1 PASEHSRLRRPH
13 PQRREAGQSAGTG
26 ADQVRAGDQSQ
37 DREGIGYDGATA
49 VARTG
54 RRGDRISG
62 AMSALGTKRT
72 SRPPFPSSALSR
84 YDSCEPEGVEM
95 KRREVIKF
103 IGVAAAAW
111 PLAARAQ
118 QRDEVRRIGV
128 IVNVAADDPE
138 ARTSLA
144 AFKQALQQLGRS
156 EGHNLQIDFRGT
168 AGDPER
174 MQAFAKEIVAL
185 QPHVILTRSTP
196 VTAALLKQTRTIP
209 IVFTVVSDPVGE
221 HFVES
226 LARPG
231 GNATG
236 FTNVEFSLTGKWLEL
251 LKEVAPGIKRVA
263 FILNPKLAPGGGSYY
278 TRLIE
283 ASAPTFPVT
292 PPVAPVRDAAEIERA
307 IGEFA
312 REPNGGLVVLP
323 DATTL
328 VHRKLVIAL
337 ADRYRVPAIY
347 AFRIIVMDGGWIS
360 YGIDVVDQW
369 RQAAAYVDRIL
380 KGAKPAELPVQLPT
394 KFAMDINLK
403 TAKRLGL
410 NVPLLM
416 QQRAD
421 ELVE

>member
-1 PASEHSRLRRPH
+1 
-13 PQRREAGQSAGTG
+13 
-26 ADQVRAGDQSQ
+26 
-37 DREGIGYDGATA
+37 
-49 VARTG
+49 
-54 RRGDRISG
+54 
-62 AMSALGTKRT
+62 
-72 SRPPFPSSALSR
+72 
-84 YDSCEPEGVEM
+84 M
-95 KRREVIKF
+95 KRREVIKL
-103 IGVAAAAW
+103 IGGAAASW
-111 PLAARAQ
+111 PLAVRAQ
-118 QRDEVRRIGV
+118 QHDDVRRIGV
-128 IVNVAADDPE
+128 LVNVAADDPE
-138 ARTSLA
+138 AQTSLT
-144 AFKQALQQLGRS
+144 AFKQALQQLGWS
-156 EGHNLQIDFRGT
+156 ESRNLQIDFRGA

-174 MQAFAKEIVAL
+174 MQAFAKELVAFK
-185 QPHVILTRSTP
+185 PHVILTRSTP

-263 FILNPKLAPGGGSYY
+263 FIFNPKLAPGGGSYY

-283 ASAPTFPVT
+283 ASAPTFAVT
-292 PPVAPVRDAAEIERA
+292 PTVAPVHDAAEIERA
-307 IGEFA
+307 IGEFV

-328 VHRKLVIAL
+328 VHRKLIVAL
-337 ADRYRVPAIY
+337 AERHRVPAIY
-347 AFRIIVMDGGWIS
+347 AFRIIVTDGGLIS
-360 YGIDVVDQW
+360 YGIDVVDQF
-369 RQAAAYVDRIL
+369 RQAAGYVDRIL

-403 TAKRLGL
+403 TAKKLGL

-421 ELVE
+421 EVIE

>member
-1 PASEHSRLRRPH
+1 
-13 PQRREAGQSAGTG
+13 
-26 ADQVRAGDQSQ
+26 
-37 DREGIGYDGATA
+37 
-49 VARTG
+49 
-54 RRGDRISG
+54 
-62 AMSALGTKRT
+62 
-72 SRPPFPSSALSR
+72 
-84 YDSCEPEGVEM
+84 M
-95 KRREVIKF
+95 KRREVIKL
-103 IGVAAAAW
+103 IGGAAVSW
-111 PLAARAQ
+111 PLAVRAQ
-118 QRDEVRRIGV
+118 QHDEVRRIGV
-128 IVNVAADDPE
+128 LVNVAADDPE
-138 ARTSLA
+138 AQTSVA
-144 AFKQALQQLGRS
+144 AFKQALQQLGWS
-156 EGHNLQIDFRGT
+156 EGRNLQIDFRGA

-174 MQAFAKEIVAL
+174 MQAFAKELVAFK
-185 QPHVILTRSTP
+185 PHVILTRSTP

-263 FILNPKLAPGGGSYY
+263 FIFNPKLAPGGGSYY

-283 ASAPTFPVT
+283 ASAPTFAVT
-292 PPVAPVRDAAEIERA
+292 PTVAPVHDAAEIERA
-307 IGEFA
+307 IGEFV

-328 VHRKLVIAL
+328 VHRKLIVAL
-337 ADRYRVPAIY
+337 AERHRVPAIY
-347 AFRIIVMDGGWIS
+347 AFRIIVTDGGLIS
-360 YGIDVVDQW
+360 YGIDVVDQF
-369 RQAAAYVDRIL
+369 RQAAGYVDRIL

-403 TAKRLGL
+403 TAKKLGL

-421 ELVE
+421 EVIE